1 MSLGKQCERFYQ
13 YLQTEKQ
20 YSEHTLKNY
29 QRDIQ
34 SFLGFCED
42 NSITDFSTLDSAHIR
57 QFVATRHRQGLG
69 GRSLQRLLSA
79 LRSLFHFLNKQNLL
93 ATNPA
98 KGVRAPKTQRKLP
111 EVMTVD
117 QLDQLL
123 NININDVLACR
134 DKAMMELM
142 YGCGLRLSELV
153 NLNLK
158 QIDQP
163 GRLLN
168 VIGKGEKHRQVPF
181 GSKAFDALQQ
191 WLKHRVELANED
203 EEAVFVSRRG
213 SRLKHSSIQQRLKK
227 WAIKQGLDSDLYP
240 HKLRHSFASHILES
254 SGDLRA
260 VQELLGHENLSTTQ
274 IYTHLD
280 FQHLAKVYDQA
291 HPRAR
296 TRASIK
302 EKTGRKKTGE
312 K

>member
-1 MSLGKQCERFYQ
+1 MNLVEQCEKFYQ
-13 YLQTEKQ
+13 YLQTERQ

-29 QRDIQ
+29 RRDIQ
-34 SFLGFCED
+34 SFLAFCE
-42 NSITDFSTLDSAHIR
+42 NQAISDFSVLDSAHIR

-79 LRSLFHFLNKQNLL
+79 LRSLFHFLNKQHLL
-93 ATNPA
+93 TSNPA

-123 NININDVLACR
+123 NIKDNEVLAAR
-134 DKAMMELM
+134 DKAIIELM

-153 NLNLK
+153 GLNLN
-158 QIDQP
+158 QVDQ
-163 GRLLN
+163 RQYILS
-168 VIGKGEKHRQVPF
+168 VTGKGNKQRQLPF
-181 GSKAFDALQQ
+181 GRKALKALQD
-191 WLKHRVELANED
+191 WLSVRDDMANSD
-203 EEAVFVSRRG
+203 ETAVFVSRRG
-213 SRLKHSSIQQRLKK
+213 SRLKQSSIQQRLKK

-280 FQHLAKVYDQA
+280 FQHLAKIYDEA
-291 HPRAR
+291 HPRAKK
-296 TRASIK
+296 IK
-302 EKTGRKKTGE
+302 K
-312 K
+312 